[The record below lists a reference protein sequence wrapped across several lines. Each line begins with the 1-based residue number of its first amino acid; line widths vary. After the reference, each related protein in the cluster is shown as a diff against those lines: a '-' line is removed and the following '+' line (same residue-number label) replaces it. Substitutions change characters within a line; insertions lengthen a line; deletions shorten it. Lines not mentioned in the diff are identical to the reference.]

1 MSLKEVK
8 VMKKLKKMQPVKDSA
23 EFNKWKSKIEDNWE
37 NEMISLLTAYNEK
50 KLKSKDL
57 IRKARNYK
65 QMKAKN
71 KANK

>member
-23 EFNKWKSKIEDNWE
+23 EFNKWKSQIEENWE
-37 NEMISLLTAYNEK
+37 NEMNSLLKAYDEK

-57 IRKARNYK
+57 IKKVRNYK
-65 QMKAKN
+65 QMKKN

>member
-1 MSLKEVK
+1 
-8 VMKKLKKMQPVKDSA
+8 MKKLKKMQPMKDSA
-23 EFNKWKSKIEDNWE
+23 EFNKWKSQIEENWE
-37 NEMISLLTAYNEK
+37 KEMNSLLTAYDEK

-57 IRKARNYK
+57 IKKVRNYK

>member
-23 EFNKWKSKIEDNWE
+23 EFNKWKSQIEENWE
-37 NEMISLLTAYNEK
+37 KEMNSLLTAYDEK

-57 IRKARNYK
+57 IKKVRNYK
-65 QMKAKN
+65 QMKKN

>member
-23 EFNKWKSKIEDNWE
+23 EFNKWKSQIEENWE
-37 NEMISLLTAYNEK
+37 KEMNSLLTAYDEK

-57 IRKARNYK
+57 IKKVRNYK

>member
-57 IRKARNYK
+57 IKKARNYK

-71 KANK
+71 KVNK

>member
-23 EFNKWKSKIEDNWE
+23 EFNKWKSQIEENWE
-37 NEMISLLTAYNEK
+37 KEMNSLLTAYDEK

-57 IRKARNYK
+57 IRKVRNYK

>member
-23 EFNKWKSKIEDNWE
+23 EFNKWKSQIEENWE
-37 NEMISLLTAYNEK
+37 NEMNSLLKAYDEK

-57 IRKARNYK
+57 IRKVRNYK

>member
-23 EFNKWKSKIEDNWE
+23 EFNKWKSQIEENWE
-37 NEMISLLTAYNEK
+37 KEMNSLLTAYNEK

-57 IRKARNYK
+57 IKKARNYK